1 MLILLGWDFAP
12 CGVGAV
18 EAQQGAPCPLPQ
30 SCAVDVPAQ
39 LRKARGGTIER
50 ARIGFRLDPER
61 TPSTCRLKIWII
73 SWLLRCP
80 IPRGVQ
86 RNSPTREF
94 APLL

>member
-1 MLILLGWDFAP
+1 MLILLGWDFASLSI
-12 CGVGAV
+12 GAV
-18 EAQQGAPCPLPQ
+18 EAQQGASCPLSQ
-30 SCAVDVPAQ
+30 SCAVDVPVQ
-39 LRKARGGTIER
+39 LRKARRGTIER
-50 ARIGFRLDPER
+50 AHIGFCLDLER
-61 TPSTCRLKIWII
+61 TPSTYRLKIWII